1 MSKVVIFANQKG
13 GVGKTTC
20 CRELGLYFGSIG
32 KKLLFIDADP
42 QGNLTNGLIDTSTAL
57 RQAQHDSSVSGGLF
71 DALNGAPY
79 EFKKV
84 RDNVHILSGDNRL
97 TNLSKSLV
105 GEIDAYTRLK
115 TILED
120 DKFKEFEYIFI
131 DSRPAFDTLTINGL
145 TASTD
150 VIIPMSA
157 AEYTLQ
163 GTNDLLE
170 SIAKVKKSFNPLI
183 NITGVIINAYDARP
197 VITREIREEIKE
209 VFKDKVFNT
218 ALSKTI
224 KYEEAIAGRLGII
237 ELADNTKIK
246 EEIKSLGEELLERL
260 SPVFS
265 EYRGLK

>member
-1 MSKVVIFANQKG
+1 MSKVIIFANQKG
-13 GVGKTTC
+13 GVGKTTS
-20 CRELGLYFGSIG
+20 CRELGFYFGSIG

-42 QGNLTNGLIDTSTAL
+42 QANLTNGLISNDNKY
-57 RQAQHDSSVSGGLF
+57 GLF
-71 DALNGAPY
+71 DALTGAEY

-84 RDNVHILSGDNRL
+84 RSNIYILSGDNRL

-120 DKFKEFEYIFI
+120 ERFKEFDFIFI

-170 SIAKVKKSFNPLI
+170 SIAKVKKSFNPEI
-183 NITGVIINAYDARP
+183 NITGVIVNAYDSRP
-197 VITREIREEIKE
+197 VITREIREEIKD

-224 KYEEAIAGRLGII
+224 KYEEAIAGKLGII
-237 ELADNTKIK
+237 ETTDSIKVK
-246 EEIKSLGEELLERL
+246 EEIERLGQELLTRL
-260 SPVFS
+260 SPVTI
-265 EYRGLK
+265 EQEV

>member
-1 MSKVVIFANQKG
+1 MKTIIFANQKG
-13 GVGKTTC
+13 GVGKTTS

-42 QGNLTNGLIDTSTAL
+42 QGNLTNGLIDTSTGSAS
-57 RQAQHDSSVSGGLF
+57 RSGGLF
-71 DALNGAPY
+71 DALTDAPY
-79 EFKKV
+79 ELKKI
-84 RDNVHILSGDNRL
+84 RDTIYILSGDNRL

-115 TILED
+115 TLLED
-120 DKFKEFEYIFI
+120 EKFKAFDYIFI

-145 TASTD
+145 TAAPE

-170 SIAKVKKSFNPLI
+170 SIAKVKKSHNPLI
-183 NITGVIINAYDARP
+183 NIIGVIINAYDSRP

-224 KYEEAIAGRLGII
+224 KYEEAIASKIGLI
-237 ELADNTKIK
+237 ESTDSIKVK
-246 EEIKSLGEELLERL
+246 EEIVSLGQELLSRL
-260 SPVFS
+260 SPVTVKQ
-265 EYRGLK
+265 EV

>member
-1 MSKVVIFANQKG
+1 MSKIIIFANQKG
-13 GVGKTTC
+13 GVGKTTS

-32 KKLLFIDADP
+32 KRLLFIDADP
-42 QGNLTNGLIDTSTAL
+42 QGNLTNGLIENDNK
-57 RQAQHDSSVSGGLF
+57 HGLF
-71 DALNGAPY
+71 DALNDAPY

-84 RDNVHILSGDNRL
+84 RDSIYILSGDNRL

-120 DKFKEFEYIFI
+120 DKFKQFEYIFI

-145 TASTD
+145 TAATD

-170 SIAKVKKSFNPLI
+170 SIAKVKKSFNPEI
-183 NITGVIINAYDARP
+183 NITGVIINAYDSRP

-224 KYEEAIAGRLGII
+224 KYEEAIAGKHGII
-237 ELADNTKIK
+237 EASDSIKVK
-246 EEIKSLGEELLERL
+246 EEITLLGQELLARL
-260 SPVFS
+260 TPVTIKQ
-265 EYRGLK
+265 EV

>member
-1 MSKVVIFANQKG
+1 MKIIIFANQKG

-20 CRELGLYFGSIG
+20 ARELGLYFGSIG
-32 KKLLFIDADP
+32 LTVLFIDADP
-42 QGNLTNGLIDTSTAL
+42 QGNLTNGLINNDNK
-57 RQAQHDSSVSGGLF
+57 HGLF
-71 DALNGAPY
+71 DALTDSPY

-84 RDNVHILSGDNRL
+84 RDNIYILSGDNRL

-115 TILED
+115 TLLED
-120 DKFKEFEYIFI
+120 DKFKQFDFIFI

-145 TASTD
+145 TAATD

-170 SIAKVKKSFNPLI
+170 SIAKVKKSFNPEI
-183 NITGVIINAYDARP
+183 NITGVIINAYDSRP

-224 KYEEAIAGRLGII
+224 KYEEAIAGKLGII
-237 ELADNTKIK
+237 ETSDNSKVK
-246 EEIKSLGEELLERL
+246 DEIEKLGQELLARL
-260 SPVFS
+260 TPVTTKQ
-265 EYRGLK
+265 EV

>member
-1 MSKVVIFANQKG
+1 MKIIIFANQKG

-20 CRELGLYFGSIG
+20 CRELGIYFGSMG

-42 QGNLTNGLIDTSTAL
+42 QANLTNGLIENESK
-57 RQAQHDSSVSGGLF
+57 HGLF
-71 DALNGAPY
+71 DALTGIRY

-84 RDNVHILSGDNRL
+84 RDNIYILSGDNRL

-115 TILED
+115 TILEE
-120 DKFKEFEYIFI
+120 DKFRQFEYIFI

-170 SIAKVKKSFNPLI
+170 SIAKVKKSFNPEI
-183 NITGVIINAYDARP
+183 NITGVIINAYDSRP

-209 VFKDKVFNT
+209 VFKDKVFT
-218 ALSKTI
+218 TVLSKTI
-224 KYEEAIAGRLGII
+224 KYEEAIAGKIGII
-237 ELADNTKIK
+237 ESSDNNKVK
-246 EEIKSLGEELLERL
+246 EEIKELGQELLQRL
-260 SPVFS
+260 TLMPIGKPQPQLKQ
-265 EYRGLK
+265 GLGREV